1 MKCRRHEVVRAVTP
15 TTARRRV
22 PAGDGGADR
31 VVFLGR
37 TSPKGRVQLV
47 KSLLIVGGGITGL
60 AAAYLA
66 ARAGRAVTVLEGG
79 SQPGGLLS
87 SFSVGDTRLEHYYHH
102 FFTHDV
108 ELNWL
113 IRELGIESRVR
124 YLPGSMG
131 IYRDGA
137 SHAFNGFGDLLRFRP
152 LGLVAK
158 FRFAAS
164 SLFLAKCADWRSW
177 EGVSCLKWFEDY
189 AGPAATDAIWR
200 PMLGIKFGPYAE
212 RVPAAWMV
220 GRLRQRMN
228 SRRRGGERL
237 GYLAGSLAVL
247 LDRLLEELESLGV
260 RVLVDHRAEALV
272 CRAGRAVAVQTAR
285 GSFEADDILATLPAD
300 RFADVVAP
308 VAPEYAGRLRAI
320 EHFGAVCTV
329 LEMDRELGPFYWLN
343 VADPG
348 FPFGGVIEHTRLVPP
363 GEYGGRHIVYL
374 SRYFERSHP
383 LATMSQD
390 DIAATMVQALA
401 RLSPRLRHE
410 HILKTHVFRTN
421 TAAVV
426 CDLDF
431 SRKVPAMR
439 TPIPGLFYAGMAHVY
454 PDERSCN
461 NSIRVA
467 IAGLRALGCVVP
479 ALPRTASLA
488 ALIGTET
495 GSEDDGQRPA

>member
-1 MKCRRHEVVRAVTP
+1 MAVDAEVHPRRIE
-15 TTARRRV
+15 
-22 PAGDGGADR
+22 
-31 VVFLGR
+31 
-37 TSPKGRVQLV
+37 TSSEGRVHLV

-87 SFSVGDTRLEHYYHH
+87 SFPVGDTRLEHYYHH

-113 IRELGIESRVR
+113 IRELGIESRIQ
-124 YLPGSMG
+124 YLPASMG
-131 IYRDGA
+131 VYRDGA
-137 SHAFNGFGDLLRFRP
+137 LYPFNGFRDLLRFRP
-152 LGLVAK
+152 LGLVGK

-177 EGVSCLKWFEDY
+177 EGVSCLRWFEDF

-200 PMLGIKFGPYAE
+200 PMLGIKFGPYAD

-220 GRLRQRMN
+220 GRLRQRIN

-237 GYLAGSLAVL
+237 GYLAGSLSVL
-247 LDRLLEELESLGV
+247 LDRLLTELESLGV

-272 CRAGRAVAVQTAR
+272 CRAGRAVAVETPR
-285 GSFEADDILATLPAD
+285 GRFEADDILATLPAD

-308 VAPEYAGRLRAI
+308 VAPEYAAQLRSI

-329 LEMDRELGPFYWLN
+329 LEMDRALGPFYWLN
-343 VADPG
+343 VADTG
-348 FPFGGVIEHTRLVPP
+348 FPFGGIIEHTRLVPP
-363 GEYGGRHIVYL
+363 REYGGRHIVYL

-383 LATMSQD
+383 LATMSRD
-390 DIAATMVQALA
+390 DIASSMVQALA
-401 RLSPRLRHE
+401 RVYPRLRNE
-410 HILKTHVFRTN
+410 HILAAHVFRTA

-426 CDLDF
+426 CDLEF
-431 SRKVPAMR
+431 SRRVPAMR
-439 TPIPGLFYAGMAHVY
+439 TPLPGLFYAGMAHVY

-467 IAGLRALGCVVP
+467 AAGVRALGCVVP
-479 ALPRTASLA
+479 EMPRTASLA
-488 ALIGTET
+488 ALIGTGA
-495 GSEDDGQRPA
+495 GSEDGGQRSA